1 MLEKDFSGALSDRA
15 ALPHPRFPIYR
26 NNVYGALVGALRVR
40 FPVVEQLVGAEF
52 FRAMA
57 EDYSADHKPTSAVL
71 IHYGASFA
79 DFISTYEA
87 ASGLPYL
94 TDVARFENAWWCA
107 YHAAD
112 AANFDEQELASL
124 APEDWGQLK
133 FKFHPAVQLMKSDHA
148 AVSIWQWHQVKDN
161 PESFSVVGSE
171 CAIVSRPNLVVE
183 VRLVSEEGY
192 YFLQQLAAGQS
203 LENAVHATQ
212 TPFSD
217 FDLQAHLAALF
228 QLKLITGASI

>member
-1 MLEKDFSGALSDRA
+1 
-15 ALPHPRFPIYR
+15 
-26 NNVYGALVGALRVR
+26 
-40 FPVVEQLVGAEF
+40 
-52 FRAMA
+52 MA